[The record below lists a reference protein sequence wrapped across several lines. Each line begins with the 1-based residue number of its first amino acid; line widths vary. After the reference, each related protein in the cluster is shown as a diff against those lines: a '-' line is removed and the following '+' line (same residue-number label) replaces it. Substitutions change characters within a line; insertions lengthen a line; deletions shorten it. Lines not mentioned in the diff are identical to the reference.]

1 MFDRIKLLC
10 DKKGISIT
18 ELAQKMG
25 WADKAIYN
33 WRSST
38 PSADKVKAVADFFNV
53 SVDYIMNRTDNPK
66 VANGDQDDDFLV
78 AAHIDDDFTEEEMK
92 DIRDYIEFIKSK
104 HRR

>member
-1 MFDRIKLLC
+1 MFDRIKILC

-18 ELAQKMG
+18 ELAQRMG

-66 VANGDQDDDFLV
+66 VADSNNDDDFLV
-78 AAHIDDDFTEEEMK
+78 AAHIDGDFTEEELE
-92 DIRDYIEFIKSK
+92 DIKDYIEFIKSK
-104 HRR
+104 HKK